1 MSESKDE
8 VVVVSVGGISLL
20 KAKTNAQG
28 LFELKNIFEV
38 PTICYSYVDRETA
51 ERRSSL
57 YTYMDGAPNG
67 QKVDL
72 SALLHLIKTA
82 LNKAHGVRCNVGNDN
97 YHMQEADYDDDIFAR
112 GGLLR
117 GIGVADRNSALVR
130 GDENGYT
137 IAELNFVGGLLKVEK
152 NLAFISPQPWNSF
165 TGRVC
170 ENNTVHFTVR
180 VGGEMLNGYL
190 HYTVPVTICEGDRE
204 EIERQIFLALTSM
217 RGHLGPGFNLLVSE
231 VSLAS

>member
-57 YTYMDGAPNG
+57 YSYLDGTPSG
-67 QKVDL
+67 KKVDL

-82 LNKAHGVRCNVGNDN
+82 LNKAHGVRDN
-97 YHMQEADYDDDIFAR
+97 QGDDMCHMRDGGYVDDIFAR
-112 GGLLR
+112 GVILSGV
-117 GIGVADRNSALVR
+117 GVADRNSALVR

-137 IAELNFVGGLLKVEK
+137 IVELNFAGGLLKVEK
-152 NLAFISPQPWNSF
+152 KPAFISPQPWNSF
-165 TGRVC
+165 TGDVC
-170 ENNTVHFTVR
+170 ENSAVHFTVR